1 MTFSYYFMVSSTR
14 HIMQKLL
21 IAIDF
26 SRASQQAYAYG
37 AWLSLSLGA
46 EVHLIYINNA
56 TKAEATLSEKARRE
70 MVTRDNLEY
79 EQRLRRL
86 ATAYPDQAPKDWE
99 ELKLRSL
106 LVRNGPVASTL
117 ANAAEAINADL
128 LVVGVREKHQLQ
140 EYLLGSV
147 STHLIGKTPCPLLV
161 VPEQAAYEPIKN
173 IAFAV
178 DITLDEQLILPQLKA
193 FADPLG
199 AQVQPFF
206 VNMLPEEQDK
216 IKVERLNAEG
226 QRVDMVRD
234 KSVRSGI
241 NYYLEHFPC
250 QMLAMYLPKRAF
262 PDNLLRGNLV
272 RSTAWRSRL
281 PFLVFREGVNRK
293 V

>member
-1 MTFSYYFMVSSTR
+1 
-14 HIMQKLL
+14 MQKLL

-26 SRASQQAYAYG
+26 SPASQQAYEYG
-37 AWLSLSLGA
+37 VWLSLALGA
-46 EVHLIYINNA
+46 EVHLVYVNTA
-56 TKAEATLSEKARRE
+56 TQAETALPEKVRRE
-70 MVTRDNLEY
+70 MVTRENLEY

-86 ATAYPDQAPKDWE
+86 ATAYPDQAPPEWE
-99 ELKLRSL
+99 DLKLRSL
-106 LVRNGPVASTL
+106 LVRNGSVASAL
-117 ANAAEAINADL
+117 ANAAEEINADL
-128 LVVGVREKHQLQ
+128 LIVGVREKHQLQ

-161 VPEQAAYEPIKN
+161 VPEKTAYQAIKN

-193 FADPLG
+193 FADPLD
-199 AQVQPFF
+199 ARVQPFF

-216 IKVERLNAEG
+216 IKVERLNADG

-272 RSTAWRSRL
+272 RSTVWRSSV